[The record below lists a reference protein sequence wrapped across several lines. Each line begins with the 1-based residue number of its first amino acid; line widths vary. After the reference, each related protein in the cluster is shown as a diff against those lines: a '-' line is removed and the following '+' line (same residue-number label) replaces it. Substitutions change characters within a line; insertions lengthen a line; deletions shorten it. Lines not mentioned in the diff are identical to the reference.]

1 MEQND
6 REARWESELRALRE
20 ELALLRSEQLQL
32 ARAVEQLTSTF
43 RALAIHLGIAAEPYN
58 RGAKEA
64 GREVPG
70 FG

>member
-1 MEQND
+1 MEHNEP
-6 REARWESELRALRE
+6 EARWESELRALRE

-32 ARAVEQLTSTF
+32 ARAVEQLTATF

-58 RGAKEA
+58 RSQKEA
-64 GREVPG
+64 SRDLPG